1 MIITINSS
9 SYREIIKELV
19 REINI
24 LLIDKYNKVTFIE
37 ISLVEDYIKNNFDI
51 GKDTVIEY
59 NKLFNDIRN
68 YLKL

>member
-51 GKDTVIEY
+51 DKDTVIEY

>member
-1 MIITINSS
+1 MVITINSS

-51 GKDTVIEY
+51 DKDIVIEY

>member
-37 ISLVEDYIKNNFDI
+37 ISLVEDYIKHNFDI
-51 GKDTVIEY
+51 DKDTVIEY

>member
-9 SYREIIKELV
+9 SYCEIIKELV

-51 GKDTVIEY
+51 DKDTVIEY